1 MKRETADETL
11 RRGAKM
17 PPRAVGVILL
27 EGGSQGCHVRGSSNP
42 PRSQAPSFGEPASS
56 NERHRSTLK
65 VFLDILEVVR
75 DERAAR
81 RTRIMRVAN
90 VSSGR
95 LETYLGELVSLGLL
109 KESAR
114 SYALTVKGLDFV
126 IQMKDAEA
134 YVAAFGLGI

>member
-1 MKRETADETL
+1 M
-11 RRGAKM
+11 
-17 PPRAVGVILL
+17 
-27 EGGSQGCHVRGSSNP
+27 
-42 PRSQAPSFGEPASS
+42 
-56 NERHRSTLK
+56 
-65 VFLDILEVVR
+65 FLDILEVVR